1 MKDQV
6 LMALALVA
14 LFLIVFF
21 VGVGLWALFEHM
33 TGYSQH
39 YADLVEVYGLTK

>member
-6 LMALALVA
+6 LVALVLVA
-14 LFLIVFF
+14 IFLTVFF
-21 VGVGLWALFEHM
+21 VGCGLWALFEHL

>member
-6 LMALALVA
+6 LVALVLVA
-14 LFLIVFF
+14 IFLTVFF
-21 VGVGLWALFEHM
+21 VGCGLWALFEHL

-39 YADLVEVYGLTK
+39 YADLVEVHGLTK

>member
-1 MKDQV
+1 MKNILFV
-6 LMALALVA
+6 LGLAA
-14 LFLIVFF
+14 IFLTVTF
-21 VGVGLWALFEHM
+21 VGCGLWALFEHL

>member
-1 MKDQV
+1 MKDQI
-6 LMALALVA
+6 LVA
-14 LFLIVFF
+14 LVLIVFFLAVFF
-21 VGVGLWALFEHM
+21 VGVGLWALFEHL

>member
-1 MKDQV
+1 MKNILFV
-6 LMALALVA
+6 LGLAAIFLTVTLV
-14 LFLIVFF
+14 
-21 VGVGLWALFEHM
+21 GCGLWALFEHL